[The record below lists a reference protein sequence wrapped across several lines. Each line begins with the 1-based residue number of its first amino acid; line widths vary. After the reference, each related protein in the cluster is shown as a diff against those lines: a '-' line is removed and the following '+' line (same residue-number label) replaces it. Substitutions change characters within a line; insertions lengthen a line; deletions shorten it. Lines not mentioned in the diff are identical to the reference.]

1 MRTNLLSGT
10 GTCLA
15 WLDREIA
22 GKEPERIDLDHF
34 PFTLGRNE
42 TCDYQVHSSRVSRQH
57 AQIVRDGR
65 RLRIRDLNSTNGTFV
80 NGQRIEEHVLSDG
93 DLIVIADVQ
102 FSFRTD
108 AEDGLRK
115 TVTQVMVTQPLS
127 EPPQADDT
135 AFDLILA
142 VRSVRE
148 LLLHRAVRQQFLPV
162 YDLAENQLVGYEA
175 VLKPPLPATFGS
187 AQEVLLSLECPL
199 NEHLAHLARMLA
211 AEQAARLGGTLLL
224 LRVMPTEVGLESLP
238 PALAS
243 LAGLG
248 GGKQIVAAIPD
259 RAVVD
264 IPYFHEFRG
273 RLGGLGLKVAYDDF
287 ASSPHQLESQA
298 AAGLAPDYLKLAP
311 AMVRGLDKSTSRRQQ
326 LAQLAALAS
335 ARGIE
340 LIACGVHSESEG
352 RACRDLGFRLA
363 QGDYF
368 GPAQTLAW
376 PVEEPSY

>member
-15 WLDREIA
+15 WLDREIP

-42 TCDYQVHSSRVSRQH
+42 TCDYQVQSSRVSRQH
-57 AQIVRDGR
+57 AQIVREGN
-65 RLRIRDLNSTNGTFV
+65 RLRICDLKSTNGTFV
-80 NGQRIEEHVLSDG
+80 NGQRIEEHLLSDG

-115 TVTQVMVTQPLS
+115 TVTQVMVTQPLA
-127 EPPQADDT
+127 EPPQDT

-148 LLLHRAVRQQFLPV
+148 LLLHRAIRQRFLPV
-162 YDLAENQLVGYEA
+162 YDLTKSEPVGYAA
-175 VLKPPLPATFGS
+175 VCRPPLPATFGP
-187 AQEVLLSLECPL
+187 AQEVLAALECPL

-211 AEQAARLGGTLLL
+211 AEQAARLGGELLI
-224 LRVMPTEVGLESLP
+224 LRVAPCEIGAENLP
-238 PALAS
+238 PALARLS
-243 LAGLG
+243 ALAG
-248 GGKQIVAAIPD
+248 GKRIVAAIPD

-264 IPYFHEFRG
+264 IPYFHEFRQ
-273 RLGGLGLKVAYDDF
+273 RLGAMGLKVAYDDF

-298 AAGLAPDYLKLAP
+298 AAGLAPDYLQLSP

-326 LAQLAALAS
+326 LAQLVQTAA

-340 LIACGVHSESEG
+340 LIAGGVHSESEA
-352 RACRDLGFRLA
+352 RACQELGFRLA
-363 QGDYF
+363 QGDHF
-368 GPAQTLAW
+368 GPAQTLPW
-376 PVEEPSY
+376 PVEESAR